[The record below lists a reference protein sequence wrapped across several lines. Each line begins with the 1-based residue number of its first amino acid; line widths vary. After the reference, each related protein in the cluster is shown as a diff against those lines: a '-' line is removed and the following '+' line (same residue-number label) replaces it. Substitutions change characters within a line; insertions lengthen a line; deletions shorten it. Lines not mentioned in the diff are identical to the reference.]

1 MTFLEKIT
9 FLTGKFLQL
18 SQYVLKN
25 AYRAVSLIDAKE
37 KYDQKEEKSLV
48 LAASEVKAISLI
60 TDMENKGSAELISF
74 FNDKGLDEKDKASLK
89 TLLLKRDYLV
99 SYFYIDNANSLAKED
114 PGIYESK
121 IAELNDYCSMATKLN
136 KSLSKVCDDI
146 YETM

>member
-74 FNDKGLDEKDKASLK
+74 FNNKGLDEKDKTSLK

>member
-74 FNDKGLDEKDKASLK
+74 FNNKGLDEKDKTSLK

-136 KSLSKVCDDI
+136 KSLSKVCNDI